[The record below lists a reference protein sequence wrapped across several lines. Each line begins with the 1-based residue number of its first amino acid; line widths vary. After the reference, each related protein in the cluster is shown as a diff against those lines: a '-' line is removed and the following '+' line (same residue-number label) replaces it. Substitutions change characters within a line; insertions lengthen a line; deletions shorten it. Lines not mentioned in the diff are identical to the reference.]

1 MDEYDYGL
9 KKEIRTVGEL
19 EEFMNNL
26 PRNKVVLFLV
36 DPRMYMKRNLSI
48 IKILVNENKLS
59 GIYITIN
66 RPFDTLIQTMKDNF
80 IDIEKIFFID
90 CVTKM
95 VPTRDKIS
103 LSPKNKL
110 ERAENCIF
118 IPSPSRLTEIGL
130 VLSEVISGTENPK
143 NKFLYLDSLSTLLI
157 YNDIET
163 IIKFVHF
170 LTTKI
175 RLFGIVGIIMCVEKV
190 IEEKLFN
197 TLTEI
202 CDIIVNVV
210 E

>member
-59 GIYITIN
+59 GIYITVN
-66 RPFDTLIQTMKDNF
+66 RPFDTLIQTMKDNS

-110 ERAENCIF
+110 ERTENCIF

-130 VLSEVISGTENPK
+130 VLSEVMSGTENPK